1 MKHINPSI
9 NVKYIIEVNNGTAWE
24 EVRSFTRIQ
33 IAIDYLDE
41 LKELNPNKYFR
52 FIRSEW
58 EVIE

>member
-1 MKHINPSI
+1 MKHIKPSI
-9 NVKYIIEVNNGTAWE
+9 NVKYSIEVNNGTGWE

-41 LKELNPNKYFR
+41 LKEMNPNMYYR

-58 EVIE
+58 QVME